1 MIGWYVFFLEK
12 HPLTQTMFHAFSD
25 LAKGR
30 IQFQTKKHLKSLA
43 KFEGNQNQILLLLT
57 YVPSPFQSN
66 GMPAYACQKFN

>member
-30 IQFQTKKHLKSLA
+30 IQFQTKKHLKRIWPNLKETPKPNYSA
-43 KFEGNQNQILLLLT
+43 T
-57 YVPSPFQSN
+57 YV
-66 GMPAYACQKFN
+66 GT